1 MRDQYKRKRR
11 GFIFNV
17 FLAVLLILGVGLVA
31 MPLLA
36 EHRLAKQQDAV
47 VSDYNANGHKAA
59 SQKYLSQ
66 LYKQQTTKKTVDPF
80 AAEKKPANK
89 TSDTHSID
97 VAQATL
103 KPVATLS
110 IPRFKEVMPVYGVAT
125 DEALNYGAAVTAGS
139 GDLLGGKG
147 KNPAIAGHSG
157 KDFSQLFTNLLA
169 ISKGDRFYLR
179 VKGKVHA
186 YEVDQLRTV
195 RKEDF
200 SLADFKKNPNKDY
213 VSLYTCKPLY
223 VNSHRWI
230 VRGHRIKYDP
240 KQEIKEQAAFT
251 PLGSLAVVSGSL
263 AIEAV
268 LIWTIKKLRRNG
280 QRRKINFENEG

>member
-1 MRDQYKRKRR
+1 MRNQHKRKRR

-17 FLAVLLILGVGLVA
+17 ILAIVFILGIGLVSA
-31 MPLLA
+31 PVIA
-36 EHRLAKQQDAV
+36 EHHLAKQQEAAV
-47 VSDYNANGHKAA
+47 AEYNANGKKET
-59 SQKYLSQ
+59 SQNYLSN
-66 LYKQQTTKKTVDPF
+66 LYQQKTTKKTIDPF
-80 AAEKKPANK
+80 ATETK
-89 TSDTHSID
+89 TAKTGDKHSVD

-110 IPRFKEVMPVYGVAT
+110 IPRFKETMPVYGVAT
-125 DEALNYGAAVTAGS
+125 DETLNYGAGLTAGS
-139 GDLLGGKG
+139 GDIFGGKG

-179 VKGKVHA
+179 VKGHIHA

-200 SLADFKKNPNKDY
+200 SLADFKKNSKRDY

-223 VNSHRWI
+223 VNSHRLI
-230 VRGHRIKYDP
+230 VRGHRIKYVP

-251 PLGSLAVVSGSL
+251 PVGSLAVVAGFL
-263 AIEAV
+263 AIEAGLARV
-268 LIWTIKKLRRNG
+268 ILQIRQI
-280 QRRKINFENEG
+280 RKRQQINLKHKG